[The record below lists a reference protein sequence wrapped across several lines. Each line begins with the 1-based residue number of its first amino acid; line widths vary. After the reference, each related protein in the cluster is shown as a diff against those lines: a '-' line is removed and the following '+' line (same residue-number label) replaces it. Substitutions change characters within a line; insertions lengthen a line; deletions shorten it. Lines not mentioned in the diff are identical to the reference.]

1 MDLNKILTA
10 YLEPHVGETCLV
22 DGQLSMCIASC
33 VSYGGGSGPLWAVE
47 NQPCQFTTVKGGGYL
62 EGICKKVTPKTH
74 SVTLHIVKGHTW
86 GVLVEGTDVE
96 LHVSQI
102 GRYDRIKN
110 CGKELLDESD
120 RVLKKLELEKRF
132 VQISI
137 QELRHDIPS
146 AYVKGFN
153 KLVGVQSY
161 KIFEELIYSYE
172 KVTKEVSKSENL
184 TMFYKHQPIRNAGD
198 QFRRKLEKF
207 IQTHKKQLGSLV

>member
-1 MDLNKILTA
+1 MDLNKILEA
-10 YLEPHVGETCLV
+10 HLEPKVGETHLV
-22 DGQLSMCIASC
+22 DGQLSMCIASF
-33 VSYGGGSGPLWAVE
+33 VSYGGGSGPLWAIE
-47 NQPCQFTTVKGGGYL
+47 NQSCQFTTVKGGGYL
-62 EGICKKVTPKTH
+62 EAICKKVSPKKLTI
-74 SVTLHIVKGHTW
+74 TLHIIKGSTW
-86 GVLVEGTDVE
+86 GILAEGTDVE

-120 RVLKKLELEKRF
+120 RVLKKIELEKRF

-137 QELRHDIPS
+137 QELRRDIPA

-161 KIFEELIYSYE
+161 KIFEELIHSYE

-184 TMFYKHQPIRNAGD
+184 AMFYKHQPIRIAGD

-207 IQTHKKQLGSLV
+207 VETYNRQVG